1 LRQLKPWKLNCSKFW
16 IAKKK
21 FFENNF
27 MNTQNKNNQIIIYN
41 TEDGETKVEV
51 LMKNE
56 TVWLSQAQM
65 ADLFQKDRKTITEHI
80 GNVFKEG
87 ELAEKSVCRKFQHTA
102 SDGKIYNVNFYNLDV
117 IISVGYRV
125 SSLRGT
131 QFRIWATQKLKEYI
145 IKGFVMD
152 DERLA
157 EGRVRKTYFEEW
169 EERIR
174 RIRTSEANFYQ
185 KVRDVFATSADYNPK
200 TDYAKL
206 FYATV
211 QNKFHYAITGLTAAE
226 IVSSRIDNQKEN
238 LGLTNWKG
246 KIITREQAQIAKN
259 YLEELEL
266 KRLNLLVEQ
275 FLSFAELQC
284 VEQRLMYMKDWIGKL
299 DGFLVLN
306 DKKILQSSGNVSHLE
321 MEKKVREE
329 LEKYNQK
336 KLESKR

>member
-1 LRQLKPWKLNCSKFW
+1 MSN
-16 IAKKK
+16 
-21 FFENNF
+21 
-27 MNTQNKNNQIIIYN
+27 QNKNNQIIIYN
-41 TEDGETKVEV
+41 TEDGETKIEV
-51 LMKNE
+51 QMKDE
-56 TVWLSQAQM
+56 TVWLTIDQM
-65 ADLFQKDRKTITEHI
+65 AELFDKSRSTINEHI
-80 GNVFKEG
+80 LNIY
-87 ELAEKSVCRKFQHTA
+87 AEKELNEAESIRKIGN
-102 SDGKIYNVNFYNLDV
+102 SDFFTKPTNYYNLDV

-125 SSLRGT
+125 KSLRGT

-157 EGRVRKTYFEEW
+157 EGRVKKSYFEEW

-211 QNKFHYAITGLTAAE
+211 QNKFHFAITGLTAAE
-226 IVSSRIDNQKEN
+226 IVNSRVNGQKEN
-238 LGLTNWKG
+238 MGLTNWKG
-246 KIITREQAQIAKN
+246 EIITREQAQIAKN

-275 FLSFAELQC
+275 FLSFAELQS
-284 VEQRLMYMKDWIGKL
+284 VEQRVMYMKDWIKKL
-299 DGFLVLN
+299 DDFLVLN
-306 DKKILQSSGNVSHLE
+306 EKKILQNAGNVSHLE
-321 MEKKVREE
+321 MEKKVRGE

-336 KLESKR
+336 KLTAKK